1 MDRGERGGEVVGGDA
16 KRREGGGGGDGGDV
30 TLLDGGGGL
39 KAEAID
45 AHAHTHTL
53 THAHTPL
60 EEADVLD
67 ETLMRSFAI
76 QVCV

>member
-1 MDRGERGGEVVGGDA
+1 VDRGEREGEVVGGNT
-16 KRREGGGGGDGGDV
+16 KRQEGGVGGGGVGV
-30 TLLDGGGGL
+30 TFLGGGGL
-39 KAEAID
+39 KAEETD
-45 AHAHTHTL
+45 AHTHTHTL

-60 EEADVLD
+60 VEGDVLD